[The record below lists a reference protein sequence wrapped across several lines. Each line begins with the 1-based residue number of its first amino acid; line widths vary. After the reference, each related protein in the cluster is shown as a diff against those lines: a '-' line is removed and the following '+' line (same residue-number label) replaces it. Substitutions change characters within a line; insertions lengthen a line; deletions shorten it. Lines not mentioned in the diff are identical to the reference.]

1 MATRQNDNAEF
12 WRIVGQGERSRQLE
26 SGELVSAGD
35 APFGFGRAA
44 LTRAA
49 WNATGAADPERLL
62 VVLASAKVAIVFHL
76 VCAKGSKTGRLL
88 YSAGPFAPDCRRVP
102 LLIVSGRGDE
112 GERTTTFMLPDEA
125 AARPSGQRRA
135 EEEGESRA

>member
-1 MATRQNDNAEF
+1 MTTRQSDNAEF
-12 WRIVGQGERSRQLE
+12 WRIVGQGERARQFE

-49 WNATGAADPERLL
+49 WEATGAHDLERLL

-76 VCAKGSKTGRLL
+76 VSKGVKTGRLL
-88 YSAGPFAPDCRRVP
+88 YSAGPFAPDCSRVA
-102 LLIVSGRGDE
+102 LLIVSTRDDE
-112 GERTTTFMLPDEA
+112 GRRATTFMVPDEA
-125 AARPSGQRRA
+125 AACLPGQNRTD
-135 EEEGESRA
+135 EEGEAHG